1 MSIAVSTAPGES
13 APARRGT
20 ALIAFGI
27 AFAATLVVALLLG
40 LKTFYY
46 DSGGYWILGTTYI
59 RNGHFSLL
67 NFESSLRGYLLPLID
82 HGLQGLAVAFR
93 WNPSS
98 FAKLFNVLSFALI
111 GTVLG
116 PRLAEITWPR
126 WRWGIGRR
134 LALMALLLIFWKGY
148 LPYPL
153 SDFPAF
159 TLALLALVS
168 IDRVESPG
176 WMLLG
181 GLASAAAIDMRP
193 SYLLLAPIL
202 VVLIVWAWLKGR
214 SRENPS
220 VRWRVLCGGLFLVG
234 FFVISLPQSLSSH
247 RYFHTWS
254 FVPGS
259 AAHLTTIQF
268 DEGLHLQRYETYVGS
283 NLSPRMLYEDPT
295 GTKLLLEQKDQTVSS
310 TSQYLGLVASHPLTM
325 AGVFIRHI
333 VNGLD
338 QRYSTPYVSHLSTGS
353 NRWLRLAGFLLIF
366 LALLRV
372 LWSTARRRLAPA
384 RWRYPAALAL
394 CCLTSVPSAVET
406 RYMLP
411 IFLLSY
417 ILVLVPGW
425 PNPVNFSVAGLRRY
439 QTVIVIAVAYLIF
452 MALIWDVV
460 SHASQHLNFGMV

>member
-1 MSIAVSTAPGES
+1 MSVAVSTPPARPAS
-13 APARRGT
+13 ARRGT
-20 ALIAFGI
+20 APTAFGI
-27 AFAATLVVALLLG
+27 AFAGTLVVALLLG
-40 LKTFYY
+40 LKAFYY
-46 DSGGYWILGTTYI
+46 DSGGYWALGASFV

-67 NFESSLRGYLLPLID
+67 NFESPLRGYLLPLID

-93 WNPSS
+93 WHPSS

-111 GTVLG
+111 GTILG
-116 PRLAEITWPR
+116 PRLAEIAWPR
-126 WRWGIGRR
+126 WHWGIGRR
-134 LALMALLLIFWKGY
+134 LVLTALLLIFWKGY

-159 TLALLALVS
+159 SLALLALIS

-181 GLASAAAIDMRP
+181 GLASAGAIDMRP

-202 VVLIVWAWLKGR
+202 VVLIIWAWSKGR
-214 SRENPS
+214 SRESPS
-220 VRWRVLCGGLFLVG
+220 VRWRVLCGGLFLAG
-234 FFVISLPQSLSSH
+234 FFVISLPQSLTSH

-259 AAHLTTIQF
+259 AVHLTTIQF
-268 DEGLHLQRYETYVGS
+268 DEGLRLQRYETYVGS
-283 NLSPRMLYEDPT
+283 NLTPRMLYEDPT
-295 GTKLLLEQKDQTVSS
+295 GTKLLLEQMDQTVSS
-310 TSQYLGLVASHPLTM
+310 TSQYLGLIVSHPLTM
-325 AGVFIRHI
+325 AEVFIRHI

-353 NRWLRLAGFLLIF
+353 NRWLRLAGFLLVF

-384 RWRYPAALAL
+384 RWRYPTALAL

-425 PNPVNFSVAGLRRY
+425 PNPVDFSVGRLRRY
-439 QTVIVIAVAYLIF
+439 RTVVVIAVAYLIF
-452 MALIWDVV
+452 MALVWDVV
-460 SHASQHLNFGMV
+460 SHATQHLKFGAA

>member
-1 MSIAVSTAPGES
+1 MPIAVSTAPGEPR
-13 APARRGT
+13 PARRGA
-20 ALIAFGI
+20 ALIALGI
-27 AFAATLVVALLLG
+27 AFAGTLVIALLLG

-46 DSGGYWILGTTYI
+46 DSGGYWALGTTYI

-82 HGLQGLAVAFR
+82 HGLQGLAVTFR
-93 WNPSS
+93 WNSSS
-98 FAKLFNVLSFALI
+98 FAKFFNVLSFALI

-116 PRLAEITWPR
+116 PRLAEITWPQ

-134 LALMALLLIFWKGY
+134 LALMTLLLIFWKGY

-168 IDRVESPG
+168 IDRAESPG

-181 GLASAAAIDMRP
+181 GLSSAAAIDMRP

-202 VVLIVWAWLKGR
+202 VVLIVWAWLKGHY
-214 SRENPS
+214 RESPS
-220 VRWRVLCGGLFLVG
+220 VRWRMLCGGLFLVG
-234 FFVISLPQSLSSH
+234 FFIISLPQSLSSH

-283 NLSPRMLYEDPT
+283 NMSPRMLYEDPT
-295 GTKLLLEQKDQTVSS
+295 GTKLLLEQKGQTVSS

-372 LWSTARRRLAPA
+372 LWSTARRRLASA

-417 ILVLVPGW
+417 ILLLVPGW
-425 PNPVNFSVAGLRRY
+425 PNPVDLSVTGLRRY
-439 QTVIVIAVAYLIF
+439 RTVVVIAAAYLIF
-452 MALIWDVV
+452 MALVWDVV
-460 SHASQHLNFGMV
+460 SHASQHLHFGTV